1 MPDQEMDKSKRG
13 FLVAATS
20 VVGGIATG
28 VAAVPFVGSMWPS
41 ERAKAGGAPVEA
53 DISKLA
59 PGEMQIVEWR
69 GKPVWIVRRTK
80 DMLEG
85 IEKNDPVVAD
95 PKSEVPLQPEYAKNE
110 FRSIK
115 PDIAVLVGVCSHLGC
130 SPQLKPADAKADMG
144 MTWNGGF
151 YCPCH
156 GSKFDFAGRVYK
168 GVPAPVNLTV
178 PPYKFVGDTKI
189 VIGDDSKGA

>member
-1 MPDQEMDKSKRG
+1 MPEQEMDKNKRG

-20 VVGGIATG
+20 VVGGVVAG

-53 DISKLA
+53 DISKLG

-80 DMLEG
+80 DMLES
-85 IEKNDPVVAD
+85 IEKNNEIVAD

-110 FRSIK
+110 FRSI
-115 PDIAVLVGVCSHLGC
+115 
-130 SPQLKPADAKADMG
+130 
-144 MTWNGGF
+144 
-151 YCPCH
+151 
-156 GSKFDFAGRVYK
+156 
-168 GVPAPVNLTV
+168 
-178 PPYKFVGDTKI
+178 
-189 VIGDDSKGA
+189 